1 MSMFFNGCGKKLFF
15 SDCKFVV
22 PTLQAFSFFY
32 YRELSNRSAN
42 FVGFFYFFIERAPK
56 SQCQLCRLFLFFI
69 ERELE
74 NRSAKFVCFFYS
86 LYRESEV
93 EALITREGFNLT
105 SLFRWASIQLYNFLS
120 LANSKF
126 VVPKNLSFRFSN
138 QKIVVPKIQ
147 SVQN

>member
-42 FVGFFYFFIERAPK
+42 FVGFFY
-56 SQCQLCRLFLFFI
+56 FFI